1 MTDGGTIITSRIPE
15 FVPGS
20 TAWRVSRKADKT
32 RLRVARGGAV
42 VGNLVWAALPE
53 PLKSGEVYELQIT
66 WAPRSTAKSINLH
79 IRNPDTGKFRVIGKA
94 AVANGSTTP
103 RTDTVVFK
111 VTEAGF
117 SQFMLGASQFT
128 GWAAGADVSEIRLE
142 QLAAEDERTKTASAP
157 RSAGGKFGAV
167 SKALAL
173 KDHERQVLSH
183 SHAHSEDGD
192 SGARAR
198 MIFHAHAIEKGLS
211 RSNFRAGFGKISVP
225 GLAKEM
231 NAWLV
236 DGRSTD
242 DSFFQTSVAVMKSYF
257 DRNDALR
264 ADVSHYRQLFSD
276 RALGFIDGCDHRE
289 GGVLPASETR
299 EVTSEP
305 DNDRSFLNVMYG
317 RRSVRE
323 FVNTPVQDDDIARA
337 VLIAMQAPSVC
348 NRQGPR
354 VHQFDDP
361 RVIKSVLAI
370 QGGFSGYR
378 MPPRL
383 LLVTADLDAFLFAA
397 ERNQPFIDGG
407 LFMMSL
413 LLGLTHVGLGSCSLN
428 TAMGT
433 EKEQAIRKLIDIPE
447 HEVFISFI
455 AVGHYDSEVLVPRSK
470 RTELSQVLT
479 RHPKN

>member
-1 MTDGGTIITSRIPE
+1 
-15 FVPGS
+15 
-20 TAWRVSRKADKT
+20 
-32 RLRVARGGAV
+32 
-42 VGNLVWAALPE
+42 
-53 PLKSGEVYELQIT
+53 
-66 WAPRSTAKSINLH
+66 
-79 IRNPDTGKFRVIGKA
+79 
-94 AVANGSTTP
+94 
-103 RTDTVVFK
+103 
-111 VTEAGF
+111 
-117 SQFMLGASQFT
+117 
-128 GWAAGADVSEIRLE
+128 
-142 QLAAEDERTKTASAP
+142 
-157 RSAGGKFGAV
+157 
-167 SKALAL
+167 
-173 KDHERQVLSH
+173 
-183 SHAHSEDGD
+183 
-192 SGARAR
+192 
-198 MIFHAHAIEKGLS
+198 
-211 RSNFRAGFGKISVP
+211 
-225 GLAKEM
+225 
-231 NAWLV
+231 
-236 DGRSTD
+236 
-242 DSFFQTSVAVMKSYF
+242 
-257 DRNDALR
+257 
-264 ADVSHYRQLFSD
+264 
-276 RALGFIDGCDHRE
+276 
-289 GGVLPASETR
+289 
-299 EVTSEP
+299 
-305 DNDRSFLNVMYG
+305 MYG